1 MNAGLVDEISLLM
14 LPFADGLRQAPSLID
29 RDSGAAAKL
38 SLQSVS
44 RLENDLIHIRY
55 LVEK

>member
-1 MNAGLVDEISLLM
+1 M